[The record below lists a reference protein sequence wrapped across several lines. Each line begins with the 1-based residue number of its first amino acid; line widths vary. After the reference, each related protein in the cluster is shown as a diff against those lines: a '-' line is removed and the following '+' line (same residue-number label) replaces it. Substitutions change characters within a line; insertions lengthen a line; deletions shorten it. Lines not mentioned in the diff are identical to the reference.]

1 MELTDVQKQ
10 TVSKWVAE
18 KRSIAEIQKLLAEQ
32 FSVSMTYLDVR
43 FLLLDLGLEVKDKD
57 IRRTAKPP
65 DLAAAPDRGEEPDLA
80 EDAGAPG
87 RSRVSVT
94 LDQVVRAGALFS
106 GTVTFSDGTK
116 AVWML
121 DQTGRLA
128 VDAGKRTYRP
138 SPEDVET
145 FTKELDRLLQKRGV

>member
-65 DLAAAPDRGEEPDLA
+65 DLAAAPDRG
-80 EDAGAPG
+80 
-87 RSRVSVT
+87 
-94 LDQVVRAGALFS
+94 
-106 GTVTFSDGTK
+106 
-116 AVWML
+116 
-121 DQTGRLA
+121 
-128 VDAGKRTYRP
+128 
-138 SPEDVET
+138 
-145 FTKELDRLLQKRGV
+145 